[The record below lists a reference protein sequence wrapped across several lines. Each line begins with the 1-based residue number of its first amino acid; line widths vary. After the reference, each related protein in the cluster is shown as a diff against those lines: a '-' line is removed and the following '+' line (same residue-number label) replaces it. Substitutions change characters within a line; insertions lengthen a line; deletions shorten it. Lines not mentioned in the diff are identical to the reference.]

1 MKDLARAAKHLWRTR
16 TYVSH
21 QQWDPEKP
29 NNTLMGY
36 SDADWA
42 GSRRD
47 CRSTSGK
54 CFFVGGMLVSMASNT
69 QPGLPALSS
78 G

>member
-1 MKDLARAAKHLWRTR
+1 MKDWARAAKHLWHTR

-21 QQWDPEKP
+21 QQWGPEKP
-29 NNTLMGY
+29 SNILMGY
-36 SDADWA
+36 ADADWA

-47 CRSTSGK
+47 YRSTSGR
-54 CFFVGGMLVSMASNT
+54 CFFVGGMLVSTACRRS
-69 QPGLPALSS
+69 PA

>member
-1 MKDLARAAKHLWRTR
+1 
-16 TYVSH
+16 
-21 QQWDPEKP
+21 
-29 NNTLMGY
+29 MGY

-47 CRSTSGK
+47 YRSTSGR

-69 QPGLPALSS
+69 QPGLPGLSS
-78 G
+78 GESELRSLSAAASEALYLAQ